1 VDFAFGA
8 THPFKGAARLGDGR
22 VAFAPAQAT
31 FVGVFDPATGAFAK
45 HDLPASLG
53 GVTIEKF
60 GGAAATPDGCAV
72 FSPSSAD
79 AAGKF
84 CVDSST
90 QSGFTLT
97 LVPLASD
104 SPLLG
109 LAGKFSGAIATD
121 SGDVIFPP
129 LLADRVGVYDFTN
142 GAFVETDA
150 SLSDTTTY
158 KFTGGSLLPDG
169 RAVFVPGD
177 AATAAL
183 FDPSDGSLVPVADAP
198 PASELGGENLL
209 KFSGAAST
217 QDGRVVFVPSN
228 ATVLGFA
235 RAHCALAPPKTAR

>member
-1 VDFAFGA
+1 
-8 THPFKGAARLGDGR
+8 
-22 VAFAPAQAT
+22 
-31 FVGVFDPATGAFAK
+31 VFDPATGLFAK

-104 SPLLG
+104 SPLIG

-142 GAFVETDA
+142 GAFVETDASLVHA

-235 RAHCALAPPKTAR
+235 RAHCALAPPRNGAVAPDCPRAPAGGRLVRADVRRGL